1 MREERHDILPRII
14 ALLLSL
20 AMIAERVARHPLA
33 LRLTL
38 CDILLPAQF
47 AALTL
52 LDFPDDDGRSHTLQQ
67 TPNVPE
73 TGGSATTL
81 IHLAM
86 VFRAIAAVLMHACLT
101 SGTPRSAKPRYALAL
116 SLNLPARP
124 VRRCLPNSLGFVH
137 DTS

>member
-1 MREERHDILPRII
+1 MSFCRPNY
-14 ALLLSL
+14 
-20 AMIAERVARHPLA
+20 
-33 LRLTL
+33 
-38 CDILLPAQF
+38 

-52 LDFPDDDGRSHTLQQ
+52 LDFPDDDARSHTLQQ

-73 TGGSATTL
+73 TGDSAATL

-101 SGTPRSAKPRYALAL
+101 SGTPRSTKPRHALAL
-116 SLNLPARP
+116 SLKLASRP
-124 VRRCLPNSLGFVH
+124 TRSRIPNWIGFVH